1 MNRVEV
7 VTFPRP
13 GVRAAAAQ
21 NSDGTYTFYV
31 GAHLSEEA
39 RKEAVEEL
47 AGKIQCQTRTTK
59 EGRGTTV

>member
-13 GVRAAAAQ
+13 GVRAAAA
-21 NSDGTYTFYV
+21 
-31 GAHLSEEA
+31 

-47 AGKIQCQTRTTK
+47 AGKIQGQSRTAK
-59 EGRGTTV
+59 EERGTTE